1 MIPNNNFY
9 GKKSG
14 KTIKDF
20 TAGFDYKLE
29 TVEERLEFLRD
40 RLGVKNINNVEYSH
54 DFFTELFDQT
64 FDSVLDK
71 DGVYWVEEEQKHMT
85 CDEFKKWADK
95 KGVDIGDY
103 LDIQTAFNDIDY
115 CDDEE
120 RGKWVFSNTNT
131 SSVKLILNSTD
142 AQYSESN
149 IAKELSKMADYLL
162 VKDRGRDKKE
172 KIKLYSEEEFKKRL
186 RDEKKKLQNLEEA
199 NGDEFAILKNT
210 KNYRLAPKIDIN
222 KSDFKMPF
230 IYSGTY
236 EDYLN
241 HWKTHQYKINLVDGK
256 SKKTY
261 LKEDELCVNALS
273 ECLTKEQWNI
283 GKSNMI
289 KKMEFLNDAMEN
301 KAYLENIRN
310 QIRNGQVTSGLRLM
324 HVTNNMK
331 NINDYMIMTKEH
343 YHNYVCI
350 KPDKC
355 SVVSNIMD
363 VIDYSNDEHVLALL
377 SLNASTDD
385 LNNDISILSYD
396 INNAI
401 QRAFDNGE
409 LGDKEL
415 KIIKLLR
422 QGETKKGISEK
433 IFLSRVSVYKKLD
446 NIVKSVKK
454 YLNK

>member
-14 KTIKDF
+14 KSIKDF
-20 TAGFDYKLE
+20 TVGFDYKLE

-40 RLGVKNINNVEYSH
+40 RLEVKNINNVEHSH

-64 FDSVLDK
+64 FDSVLDR
-71 DGVYWVEEEQKHMT
+71 DGIYWVDEEQKYMT
-85 CDEFKKWADK
+85 CDEFKKWTDK
-95 KGVDIGDY
+95 NGVDIEGY
-103 LDIQTAFNDIDY
+103 LDIQTAFDDIDY
-115 CDDEE
+115 CEEDE
-120 RGKWVFSNTNT
+120 RGRWVYSNTNT

-162 VKDRGRDKKE
+162 VKDRDRSKKE

-186 RDEKKKLQNLEEA
+186 RDEKRKLQPLEEV

-210 KNYRLAPKIDIN
+210 KNYRLAPKIDISKN
-222 KSDFKMPF
+222 DFKLPF
-230 IYSGTY
+230 IYSGSY
-236 EDYLN
+236 EDYLE
-241 HWKTHQYKINLVDGK
+241 HWKTHQYKVNLVDGQF
-256 SKKTY
+256 KKTY
-261 LKEDELCVNALS
+261 LKEDEFELNALS
-273 ECLTKEQWNI
+273 ECLTEEQWNI
-283 GKSNMI
+283 GKSNML
-289 KKMEFLNDAMEN
+289 KKIDFLNDAMQN

-310 QIRNGQVTSGLRLM
+310 QIRNGDTTSGLRLM

-331 NINDYMIMTKEH
+331 NINEYMIMTKEH

-363 VIDYSNDEHVLALL
+363 IIDYSNDEHVLALI
-377 SLNASTDD
+377 SLNVSTDD
-385 LNNDISILSYD
+385 LSNDISILSYD
-396 INNAI
+396 VNHAI
-401 QRAFDNGE
+401 QRAVDNGE

-415 KIIKLLR
+415 EIISLLR
-422 QGETKKGISEK
+422 QGDTKKGISKK
-433 IFLSRVSVYKKLD
+433 ISLSRVSVYKKLD